1 MLRASVRAHQ
11 SDTSFSIPKPYIMSS
26 RASMEHSQVIE
37 EEPLTSC
44 LSAHQLKKQREK
56 MVKFSKQF
64 EAQLVPEWKDA
75 FVDYWQLKKDLKK
88 IHLLNINNNTPT
100 HNSSL
105 SNTLFTSIKKFS
117 LFGHQH
123 REHELIH
130 VLLDH
135 SLLIYPCYCYIL
147 YNDELMLWS

>member
-1 MLRASVRAHQ
+1 MSLRAS
-11 SDTSFSIPKPYIMSS
+11 I
-26 RASMEHSQVIE
+26 EHSQVID
-37 EEPLTSC
+37 
-44 LSAHQLKKQREK
+44 SAHQLKKQREK

-88 IHLLNINNNTPT
+88 IHLLNINNNNNTAT

-130 VLLDH
+130 VLL
-135 SLLIYPCYCYIL
+135 IL
-147 YNDELMLWS
+147 S

>member
-1 MLRASVRAHQ
+1 MSLRAS
-11 SDTSFSIPKPYIMSS
+11 I
-26 RASMEHSQVIE
+26 EHSQVIE
-37 EEPLTSC
+37 EEPLPSY

-75 FVDYWQLKKDLKK
+75 FVDYWQLKKDLKT
-88 IHLLNINNNTPT
+88 IHLLNINNNNNNTAT

-105 SNTLFTSIKKFS
+105 SNTVFTSIKKFS

-130 VLLDH
+130 VLL
-135 SLLIYPCYCYIL
+135 IL
-147 YNDELMLWS
+147 S